1 MPTINCPYITFANIA
16 VKGGGFALYGVKWS
30 SPALEKQA
38 VLIQYRVQGDPTWI
52 NASTNTQVDTFGN
65 LIDIEKV
72 ILASAVL
79 GETYE
84 VRLKNQCGSI
94 EHIQTFT
101 YPAQVYS
108 NSYLIDNALYNIC
121 GSDPVTLFSAEPFE
135 SGVTMYEDIGL
146 TTPLTG
152 FLFIDYNGNSIFNI
166 NSGTGVVGAITAYSC
181 VLYSFQA
188 LLGNNAGTVCA
199 ATPITVYS
207 NKITPT
213 IGDILYIDAAL
224 SEVADGFDFVVLGN
238 SPVKYNIDSVTGE
251 ILSLQGSSCGGY
263 AAYYQVSKITSDIGT
278 QTPIVLYS
286 STPFGK
292 GAEMK
297 TDDALSS
304 AVTGFNYIKQVN
316 GNVIRDIS
324 TTTGVVGCT
333 SGEC

>member
-1 MPTINCPYITFANIA
+1 MTTLCPYITHANISIQ
-16 VKGGGFALYGVKWS
+16 GSGFALYKVKWS
-30 SPALEKQA
+30 QAPLGKQL
-38 VLIQYRVQGDPTWI
+38 VSVQYKKSIDATWLL
-52 NASTNTQVDTFGN
+52 ATTNLQVDEIGN
-65 LIDIEKV
+65 LFDSSFT
-72 ILASAVL
+72 ILDTAEL
-79 GETYE
+79 GVQYD
-84 VRLKNQCGSI
+84 VRLVNQCGSI
-94 EHIQTFT
+94 EYIQSFT
-101 YPAQVYS
+101 YPSQIFA
-108 NSYLIDNALYNIC
+108 NSYLVDSVLYNIC
-121 GSDPVTLFSAEPFE
+121 GKDPVTLFSGEPFS

-166 NSGTGVVGAITAYSC
+166 DSGTGVVGSITAYSC

-188 LLGNNAGTVCA
+188 LLSNSAGTVCA
-199 ATPITVYS
+199 ATPTTVYS
-207 NKITPT
+207 NTITPT
-213 IGDILYIDAAL
+213 IGDILYTDAAL
-224 SEVADGFDFVVLGN
+224 SEIVEGFDFVVLGD

-251 ILSLQGSSCGGY
+251 ILSLQGTSCSGY

-297 TDDALSS
+297 TDNALST

-333 SGEC
+333 SNKC

>member
-1 MPTINCPYITFANIA
+1 MAVLCPHISNANI
-16 VKGGGFALYGVKWS
+16 S
-30 SPALEKQA
+30 
-38 VLIQYRVQGDPTWI
+38 VQGSGFSLYKVSWSQLPLATQLVSVQYKKSIDATWLL
-52 NASTNTQVDTFGN
+52 ATTNLQVDVNGN
-65 LIDIEKV
+65 LVSSSFV
-72 ILASAVL
+72 ILETAEL
-79 GETYE
+79 GVQYD
-84 VRLKNQCGSI
+84 VRLVNQCGSI
-94 EHIQTFT
+94 EYIQSFT
-101 YPAQVYS
+101 YQSQIFA
-108 NSYLIDNALYNIC
+108 NNCLIDNALYNIC
-121 GSDPVTLFSAEPFE
+121 GNDPVTLFSGEPFA
-135 SGVTMYEDIGL
+135 SGVTMYEDVGL

-166 NSGTGVVGAITAYSC
+166 NSGTGVVGSTTAYSC
-181 VLYSFQA
+181 VLYSFQV

-207 NKITPT
+207 NTTTPT
-213 IGDILYIDAAL
+213 IGDILYTDAAL
-224 SEVADGFDFVVLGN
+224 SEVVEGFDFVVLGD
-238 SPVKYNIDSVTGE
+238 SLIKYNIDAVTGE
-251 ILSLQGSSCGGY
+251 ILSLQGSSCNGY

-278 QTPIVLYS
+278 QTAIVLYS

-333 SGEC
+333 SNEC